1 MGGSFTPDT
10 PLFIKWKDSGLID
23 ILPVSLLIDE
33 HKVEIDGLGREYDYS
48 SKPFEVLCRSGWV
61 EPKYIY
67 RHKTDKDIYEISD
80 GNMKVNVT
88 EDHSL
93 FNDKMNKIKP
103 SEISDDTKLEYNT
116 NDIKPINIIN
126 SDINFTILGEVIA
139 INGSSI
145 IPRIVYNTTLSNMKK
160 FYDGFM
166 NFTIFEK
173 SFANRRFVSMH

>member
-1 MGGSFTPDT
+1 
-10 PLFIKWKDSGLID
+10 
-23 ILPVSLLIDE
+23 
-33 HKVEIDGLGREYDYS
+33 
-48 SKPFEVLCRSGWV
+48 
-61 EPKYIY
+61 
-67 RHKTDKDIYEISD
+67 
-80 GNMKVNVT
+80 MKVNVT

-103 SEISDDTKLEYNT
+103 SEISDDTKLEYYT

-166 NFTIFEK
+166 AQYRDDKEYSKTVIAGLQYIKNMLNK
-173 SFANRRFVSMH
+173 